1 MVRLEPIL
9 TKEGVFYPNLFV
21 KGIKSTIVLKEI
33 NEKAKLTQ
41 EHLNNDG
48 KMLGFRAYHKLTGDL
63 YIHRADISKQIGDPG
78 IHVVLDNKEPV
89 DYAENLNKALI
100 KAHQYLFNNIVEEA
114 TILGNAGD
122 VYSNI
127 LDTTKIGKEKFRQ
140 RKLNYNKAN
149 LNEEKIN
156 LPGHPAP

>member
-21 KGIKSTIVLKEI
+21 KGIKPTIVLKEI

-48 KMLGFRAYHKLTGDL
+48 KMLGFRAYHKLTGDP
-63 YIHRADISKQIGDPG
+63 YIHRADISRQIGDPG

-100 KAHQYLFNNIVEEA
+100 KAHKYLFNKIVA
-114 TILGNAGD
+114 DALNPNKVSD

-127 LDTTKIGKEKFRQ
+127 LDTTKIGKEKFNQ
-140 RKLNYNKAN
+140 REFNLDNKAN
-149 LNEEKIN
+149 LSE
-156 LPGHPAP
+156 